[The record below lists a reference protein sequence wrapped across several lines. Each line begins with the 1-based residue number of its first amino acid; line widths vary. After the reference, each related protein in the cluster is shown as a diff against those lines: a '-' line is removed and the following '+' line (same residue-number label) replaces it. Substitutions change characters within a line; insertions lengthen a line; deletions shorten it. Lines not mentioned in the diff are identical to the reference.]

1 MEQKNLKWRDIYN
14 NNQKRRYCEVTG
26 IKKEDVEIESN
37 SWKVLKDRKYIV
49 IITTLIAACL
59 LIWTFRNDIKVLLMV
74 LAFFVIAGVAFFL
87 FNYFKFVCLK
97 DGLYIRFGLQEGK
110 FAYDKIKSVYLSKFN
125 DYSFLLPI
133 KKAYSIVIRYE
144 DSYKRIKE
152 LSFPNYFLD
161 KEKTVQFLEN
171 FNIKEL
177 EEQRYVNFER
187 IKIWKRIGK
196 AALII
201 LFILFL
207 VGLFFTNLNK

>member
-1 MEQKNLKWRDIYN
+1 MEQKNLKWKDVYN

-26 IKKEDVEIESN
+26 IKKEDIELESN
-37 SWKVLKDRKYIV
+37 SWKALKNRKYIV
-49 IITTLIAACL
+49 IITSLIFACL

-87 FNYFKFVCLK
+87 FNYFRFICLK

-110 FAYDKIKSVYLSKFN
+110 FSYDKIKGVYLSRFN

-133 KKAYSIVIRYE
+133 KRAYSIVIRYE

-161 KEKTVQFLEN
+161 KAQTVQFLEN
-171 FNIKEL
+171 FNIKEV
-177 EEQRYVNFER
+177 EEPRYVQYEK

-196 AALII
+196 AILVI

-207 VGLFFTNLNK
+207 IGLFFVNLNK